1 MNGID
6 RITEKEAK
14 MDSITAAEEAAINEV
29 KQRFDKAR
37 KEVGMDRQPENF
49 FYEDE
54 FHTDLESL
62 ISTIGDDFEDFKD
75 DWSIKVELTDLEPI
89 FDVTV
94 NSLCSLLADNNEERL
109 TDNFEEEENIKK
121 ALSESIDF
129 EKLKSLLPKYC
140 YPNGKFEVITKQD
153 LLDTL

>member
-1 MNGID
+1 
-6 RITEKEAK
+6 
-14 MDSITAAEEAAINEV
+14 MD
-29 KQRFDKAR
+29 KQL
-37 KEVGMDRQPENF
+37 ENF

-62 ISTIGDDFEDFKD
+62 IITIGDDFEDFKD

-94 NSLCSLLADNNEERL
+94 NNLCSLLADANEERL
-109 TDNFEEEENIKK
+109 NLDEEEYEEKAIKK

-129 EKLKSLLPKYC
+129 EKLNSLLPKYH
-140 YPNGKFEVITKQD
+140 YPNSKFEIITKQD
-153 LLDTL
+153 LIDTL